1 MTLTVLRRS
10 LILFGTHDILYPDAL
25 KLDEKLAEQGID
37 MKTFVYPEMLHVF
50 VVMPIPEAQDAQE
63 KIIQVINS

>member
-1 MTLTVLRRS
+1 
-10 LILFGTHDILYPDAL
+10 
-25 KLDEKLAEQGID
+25 

>member
-1 MTLTVLRRS
+1 GLGKITHF
-10 LILFGTHDILYPDAL
+10 IGTHDILYPDAL
-25 KLDEKLAEQGID
+25 KLDEKLTEQGID

-63 KIIQVINS
+63 KIIQIINS